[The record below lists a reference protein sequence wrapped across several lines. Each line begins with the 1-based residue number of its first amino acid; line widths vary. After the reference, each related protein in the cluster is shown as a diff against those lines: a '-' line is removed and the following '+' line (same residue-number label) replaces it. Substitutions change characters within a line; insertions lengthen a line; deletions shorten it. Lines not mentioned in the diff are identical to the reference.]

1 VPERMSMRH
10 VRDCVRPKNAG
21 MGRERF
27 VPRRRGVID
36 GRADAWAL
44 RGWEAAGIAWPLA
57 ADLTDAMLEQ
67 RSSGYLPTPASNP
80 AVAIMGSRI
89 GRAYSRLAH
98 FSFRTF
104 GEFRVHPAT
113 SYGSPF

>member
-1 VPERMSMRH
+1 
-10 VRDCVRPKNAG
+10 VRDCVRLKNAG

-36 GRADAWAL
+36 GTADASAL

-57 ADLTDAMLEQ
+57 DLTDAMLEQ
-67 RSSGYLPTPASNP
+67 RRFANTGVKSGRRHHGEPDWASVLPPC
-80 AVAIMGSRI
+80 
-89 GRAYSRLAH
+89 
-98 FSFRTF
+98 SFRTF

-113 SYGSPF
+113 S